1 MGYENGV
8 TAPLPGSGRRA
19 LTCFAMDGRAE
30 TLAAGAAAER
40 DWWLRVPLVLL
51 SPRHVF
57 AALRDDSD
65 AAAHARQE
73 PVLAIA
79 VLAGIGAVLSS
90 NVSGRLFDDPEFDAL
105 LVAVWAFVAGG
116 LYGAFGLFG
125 LGGLLHLGS
134 TLAGS
139 VGSYRRERHVLAF
152 AAVPLLLAL
161 PLWVVRLSVY
171 GEDALRRG
179 GADSGTGNAVFEAV
193 ELGLLGWV
201 LALVVVGVRFVHGWT
216 WPRSLAASGFLLGLA
231 AVALADAYGA
241 F

>member
-1 MGYENGV
+1 
-8 TAPLPGSGRRA
+8 
-19 LTCFAMDGRAE
+19 MDGRAE
-30 TLAAGAAAER
+30 TLGAAAASER
-40 DWWLRVPLVLL
+40 EWWLRVPLVLL

-79 VLAGIGAVLSS
+79 VLAGIGGVLSS
-90 NVSGRLFDDPEFDAL
+90 NVTGRLFDDPEFDAL

-116 LYGAFGLFG
+116 LYGAIGLFG
-125 LGGLLHLGS
+125 LGVLLHLGA

-139 VGSYRRERHVLAF
+139 LGSYRRARHVLAF
-152 AAVPLLLAL
+152 VAVPFVFAL

-179 GADSGTGNAVFEAV
+179 GADSGTGNGVFEAIEV
-193 ELGLLGWV
+193 GLLAWV
-201 LALVVVGVRFVHGWT
+201 LALVVLGVRVVHGWT
-216 WPRSLAASGFLLGLA
+216 WARSLAASGFLLGLA
-231 AVALADAYGA
+231 GLALLDAYGV

>member
-1 MGYENGV
+1 V
-8 TAPLPGSGRRA
+8 
-19 LTCFAMDGRAE
+19 DGRAH
-30 TLAAGAAAER
+30 TLGAGAVAER
-40 DWWLRVPLVLL
+40 EWWLRVPLVLL

-57 AALRDDSD
+57 AALRDDTD
-65 AAAHARQE
+65 AAVHARQE

-79 VLAGIGAVLSS
+79 VLAGIGGVLSS

-116 LYGAFGLFG
+116 LYGAIGLFG
-125 LGGLLHLGS
+125 LGVLSHLGT

-139 VGSYRRERHVLAF
+139 LGSYRRARHVLAF
-152 AAVPLLLAL
+152 AAVPLVFAL

-179 GADSGTGNAVFEAV
+179 GDDSGTGNAVFEAV
-193 ELGLLGWV
+193 ELGLLAWV
-201 LALVVVGVRFVHGWT
+201 LALVVLGVRVVHGWT

-231 AVALADAYGA
+231 ALALADAYGA
-241 F
+241 L

>member
-1 MGYENGV
+1 LFE
-8 TAPLPGSGRRA
+8 
-19 LTCFAMDGRAE
+19 MDGRAE
-30 TLAAGAAAER
+30 TLGARGAAER

-65 AAAHARQE
+65 AAVQARQE

-79 VLAGIGAVLSS
+79 MLAGIGGVLSS

-116 LYGAFGLFG
+116 LYGALGLFG
-125 LGGLLHLGS
+125 LGGLLHLGA

-139 VGSYRRERHVLAF
+139 LGSYRRARHALAF
-152 AAVPLLLAL
+152 AAVPLVFAL

-171 GEDALRRG
+171 GEDALRSR
-179 GADSGTGNAVFEAV
+179 GADSGTTGNAVFEAV
-193 ELGLLGWV
+193 ELGLLVWV
-201 LALVVVGVRFVHGWT
+201 LVLVALGVRVVHGWT
-216 WPRSLAASGFLLGLA
+216 WPRSLVASGFLLGLVA
-231 AVALADAYGA
+231 LALADAYGA
-241 F
+241 Y

>member
-1 MGYENGV
+1 MAYENGV
-8 TAPLPGSGRRA
+8 TAASPDPGRRP
-19 LTCFAMDGRAE
+19 LTLFEMDGRAE
-30 TLAAGAAAER
+30 TLGARGAAER

-65 AAAHARQE
+65 AAVQARQE

-79 VLAGIGAVLSS
+79 MLAGIGGVLSS

-116 LYGAFGLFG
+116 LYGALGLFG
-125 LGGLLHLGS
+125 LGGLLHLGA

-139 VGSYRRERHVLAF
+139 LGSYRRARHVLAF
-152 AAVPLLLAL
+152 AAGPLVFAL

-171 GEDALRRG
+171 GEDALRSR
-179 GADSGTGNAVFEAV
+179 GADSGTTGNAVFEAV
-193 ELGLLGWV
+193 ELGLLV
-201 LALVVVGVRFVHGWT
+201 
-216 WPRSLAASGFLLGLA
+216 LGLVL
-231 AVALADAYGA
+231 VAP
-241 F
+241 